1 MRLCVR
7 DIKIPNLK
15 VSSANCYYL
24 HICVEKKR
32 KVQIKGPLRVDDQRI
47 DVNCEVSIRLNPDE
61 DEIALILTCKA
72 S

>member
-1 MRLCVR
+1 MR
-7 DIKIPNLK
+7 DIKNPNLK
-15 VSSANCYYL
+15 ESSSNCYYL

-47 DVNCEVSIRLNPDE
+47 DVNCEVSVRLNPDE
-61 DEIALILTCKA
+61 DEIALILTRKA